1 MNWQNNLKKG
11 PNLLK
16 FNKWFLNKSMA
27 KIKETNKIFL
37 SSKSLEECETS
48 HPLTSKAYSKSPS
61 ENA

>member
-1 MNWQNNLKKG
+1 
-11 PNLLK
+11 
-16 FNKWFLNKSMA
+16 MA